1 MSSIPVPLF
10 PRVDRVAR
18 VASISAHRR
27 LPALLIVSGVLLSGC
42 ATPQNP
48 DPIESVNRKT
58 FALNE
63 GLDKVVLKPVAT
75 AYKTVVPT
83 PVRSGVTNFF
93 SNLGDP
99 WSGANLML
107 QGRFKDGLS
116 DFARFGT
123 NSTVGL
129 LGFMDVA
136 TGWGMPRHGDGF
148 SDTLG
153 VWGVGG
159 GAYVVLPLFGP
170 SDLRSTASIPVNS
183 YGSLTGQLEDAGA
196 RNAFTIVSMV
206 DKRANLLD
214 VTKMID
220 EVALDKYLFVRDAYL
235 QRRAQREAD
244 RSGAPRVEGDE
255 PKSETVERE
264 KTKL

>member
-1 MSSIPVPLF
+1 MSSFPVPIG
-10 PRVDRVAR
+10 V
-18 VASISAHRR
+18 SRR

-63 GLDKVVLKPVAT
+63 GIDKVVLKPVAT
-75 AYKTVVPT
+75 VYKTVVPT
-83 PVRSGVTNFF
+83 PVRGGVTNFF

-99 WSGANLML
+99 WSGANLLL
-107 QGRFKDGLS
+107 QGRFKDGMS

-123 NSTVGL
+123 NTTVGL

-159 GAYVVLPLFGP
+159 GAYLVLPLFRTVRP
-170 SDLRSTASIPVNS
+170 
-183 YGSLTGQLEDAGA
+183 A
-196 RNAFTIVSMV
+196 RHRVHSHQQRRQP
-206 DKRANLLD
+206 DRA
-214 VTKMID
+214 VG
-220 EVALDKYLFVRDAYL
+220 RR
-235 QRRAQREAD
+235 RRAQRAHHRQHGRQARQSARRDEDGRRCGARQVPVREGCLSAAADAAGGGSVEPAACRKRCAEA
-244 RSGAPRVEGDE
+244 RGGGA
-255 PKSETVERE
+255 
-264 KTKL
+264 

>member
-1 MSSIPVPLF
+1 MSTFPL
-10 PRVDRVAR
+10 PAGVAR
-18 VASISAHRR
+18 V
-27 LPALLIVSGVLLSGC
+27 PALLLVSGALLSGC

-48 DPIESVNRKT
+48 DPIEPVNRAT
-58 FALNE
+58 FAFNE

-75 AYKTVVPT
+75 VYKTVLPT

-93 SNLGDP
+93 SNLADP
-99 WSGANLML
+99 WSGANLLL

-123 NSTVGL
+123 NTTVGL

-170 SDLRSTASIPVNS
+170 SDLRGTASIPVNS

-196 RNAFTIVSMV
+196 RNAFTIVGIV

-214 VTKMID
+214 VTKMVD
-220 EVALDKYLFVRDAYL
+220 DVALDKYLFVRDAYL
-235 QRRAQREAD
+235 QRRTQREMD
-244 RSGAPRVEGDE
+244 RSGAPRVEIDA
-255 PKSETVERE
+255 PKSDVTERE
-264 KTKL
+264 TQKL